1 MGIIRQ
7 LPPAISNR
15 IAAGEV
21 VERPASVVKELVE
34 NALDAGATRIDVELE
49 DAGKQL
55 IRVSDNG
62 CGMDSD
68 DLSLCF
74 SDHATSK
81 LKDSDD
87 LFYIDTMGFRGEAL
101 ASIGSI
107 SHARVTSRTPDASE
121 ALSIANEG
129 GEIGEVRPASGSQ
142 GTVIEIENL
151 FYNVPARRR
160 YLRQNSTEVSHV
172 VEVMQRVAM
181 AYPAIAFS
189 LSNDGKQ
196 SFKLPPKQS
205 RKERILEFAGS
216 KLVDDLIEVNDFDD
230 YCALTGY
237 ISSINQHKPNSRWL
251 NLFVNGRFIRD
262 RSLLHAITLAYRE
275 FIPHGRYPM
284 AWLFLEIDPSEVDVN
299 VHPTK
304 IEVRFVQAN
313 KIFSKIKASCQE
325 AVLRSG
331 MLPRINLEDQRIEQ
345 VKALRGHQTQAELHA
360 AVAGFVART
369 SQSRGE
375 GERPRSYEARPG
387 NVHEPALGL
396 ERAGFDAP
404 DDPES
409 EAPSFLSKEQLR
421 DSRALRE
428 KALPSSLSNHAI
440 SPVQAPRN
448 PEDVSASQ
456 SSKAQLTAAQAQ
468 PSDQIATPQP
478 GQSQLPPAQK
488 AAQQAGLLEGAKGLF
503 QVGDTFLIVE
513 GEDGIVLID
522 QHAYHERV
530 LFWQLEHRISSAKP
544 EMQRLLVPEPLELSR
559 QAAAVLDDH
568 RELFREFGFE
578 IEPFGSGEWA
588 VYALPRYIR
597 TSKVNEFVASCLE
610 ELATTGR
617 AKDVADLRKSMVE
630 MMACRAAIKA
640 GDHLEG
646 HEIESLL
653 NEGAKVPHTFAC
665 PHGRP
670 TTFKL
675 TFSDLEKIFHRR

>member
-7 LPPAISNR
+7 LPPAIANR

-34 NALDAGATRIDVELE
+34 NAIDAGATRIDVELE

-55 IRVSDNG
+55 IRISDNG
-62 CGMDSD
+62 CGMDQD
-68 DLSLCF
+68 DLALCF

-81 LKDSDD
+81 ISDSDD

-107 SHARVTSRTPDASE
+107 SRARITSRTHDSDDAYQ
-121 ALSIANEG
+121 IVNEG
-129 GEIGEVRPASGSQ
+129 GEIGEVRPAAGAP
-142 GTVIEIENL
+142 GTVIEVENL

-160 YLRQNSTEVSHV
+160 YLRQNSTEVSHI
-172 VEVMQRVAM
+172 VEAMQRTAM
-181 AYPAIAFS
+181 SWPAIGFS

-216 KLVDDLIEVNDFDD
+216 KLADDLIEVNDFDD
-230 YCALTGY
+230 YCALTGF

-262 RSLLHAITLAYRE
+262 RSLLHAVTLAYRE

-313 KIFSKIKASCQE
+313 KIFSKIKAACQE

-331 MLPRINLEDQRIEQ
+331 MLPRISLEDQRIEQ
-345 VKALRGHQTQAELHA
+345 VRALKAGNSQAELHA
-360 AVAGFVART
+360 AVAGFISRT
-369 SQSRGE
+369 DRQRAATQNAA
-375 GERPRSYEARPG
+375 PQTYEARPG
-387 NVHEPALGL
+387 NQHEPGLGY
-396 ERAGFDAP
+396 ERSGYDS
-404 DDPES
+404 PEEES
-409 EAPSFLSKEQLR
+409 VGESKQAPSFLNQQQLR
-421 DSRALRE
+421 DARPMRE
-428 KALPSSLSNHAI
+428 KAIPSSLSNQALNPAPDVQREIEQPVPHKPGEQAD
-440 SPVQAPRN
+440 SP
-448 PEDVSASQ
+448 
-456 SSKAQLTAAQAQ
+456 AQQHEQL
-468 PSDQIATPQP
+468 SN
-478 GQSQLPPAQK
+478 LPPARQS
-488 AAQQAGLLEGAKGLF
+488 GLLEGAKGLF
-503 QVGDTFLIVE
+503 QVGDTYLVVE
-513 GEDGIVLID
+513 TADGMMLID
-522 QHAYHERV
+522 QHAYHERI
-530 LFWQLEHRISSAKP
+530 LFWQLEHRIKSAKP
-544 EMQRLLVPEPLELSR
+544 EMQRLLVPEPLELSKA
-559 QAAAVLDDH
+559 AAAVLDEH
-568 RELFREFGFE
+568 RPLFREFGFE
-578 IEPFGSGEWA
+578 IEPFGSGGWA
-588 VYALPRYIR
+588 VYALPRYVR

-610 ELATTGR
+610 ELALSGR
-617 AKDVADLRKSMVE
+617 SKDVAELRKSMVE

-640 GDHLEG
+640 GDALEG

-653 NEGAKVPHTFAC
+653 EEGAKVPHTFAC

-675 TFSDLEKIFHRR
+675 SFGDLEKIFHRR